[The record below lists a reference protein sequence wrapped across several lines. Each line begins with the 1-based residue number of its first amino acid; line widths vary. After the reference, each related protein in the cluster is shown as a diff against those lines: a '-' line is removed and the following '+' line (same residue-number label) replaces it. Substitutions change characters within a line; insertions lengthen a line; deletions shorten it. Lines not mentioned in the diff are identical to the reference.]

1 MKRKQFTPG
10 QLVWV
15 GSVVESWTNGLIQC
29 KSGHPLIVGLIP
41 NTPATII
48 RRALAKDF
56 GVLGRHT
63 HKGVSTAAKLARDSW
78 LTLYN
83 GQPVMI
89 RDDHLNK
96 RRYTPRN
103 AVQKVC
109 QR

>member
-1 MKRKQFTPG
+1 MKRKQFEAG
-10 QLVWV
+10 QLVWI

-29 KSGHPLIVGLIP
+29 KSGYPPTVGLIP

-63 HKGVSTAAKLARDSW
+63 HRGVSTAAKLARDSW

-89 RDDHLNK
+89 RDGHLNK

-103 AVQKVC
+103 TVQKV
-109 QR
+109 